1 MQSEPGEAGRRARAV
16 LRCAALRCA
25 ALSESCIKVIGWSF
39 EWWNNGMSHL
49 LFPLIS
55 PENLVKVGRCDG
67 NGELVSLPAAEI
79 PHCFHSCLARNMAE
93 EQCTKIKCV
102 DYEIKFCDSV
112 IGII

>member
-1 MQSEPGEAGRRARAV
+1 
-16 LRCAALRCA
+16 
-25 ALSESCIKVIGWSF
+25 
-39 EWWNNGMSHL
+39 MSHL

-93 EQCTKIKCV
+93 GWGKVCV
-102 DYEIKFCDSV
+102 CGGGADAINSCVKMRYEKQK
-112 IGII
+112 G